1 MKNANVPSFDAFDA
15 LMIEII
21 KYSNSVSS
29 DDSDI
34 RFLESLGVNVSEK
47 LIEKATKDHA
57 RFINELDIVKYVCTE
72 FWSSVYHKQ
81 VDTLKTNYQD
91 VYVLI
96 VNDFQPLVKFE
107 SIPEGISEIPKY
119 LAFPSGLLKGA
130 LCSLGLNCVV
140 AADCEQPPTFLQKTT
155 LPFILLSMF
164 HNQSDRQRLLK
175 RSSLVLGVTHLYLI
189 INHKMVSSL

>member
-140 AADCEQPPTFLQKTT
+140 AADCEQPPTCKFTVT
-155 LPFILLSMF
+155 VLSYRGI
-164 HNQSDRQRLLK
+164 S
-175 RSSLVLGVTHLYLI
+175 
-189 INHKMVSSL
+189 

>member
-29 DDSDI
+29 DVLFFLIISIPLIFENSRI
-34 RFLESLGVNVSEK
+34 RIFVFLNPLV
-47 LIEKATKDHA
+47 ATKDHA

-140 AADCEQPPTFLQKTT
+140 AADCEQPPTCKFAYNKVT
-155 LPFILLSMF
+155 LS
-164 HNQSDRQRLLK
+164 N
-175 RSSLVLGVTHLYLI
+175 SLAENNSPIYTVIYVP
-189 INHKMVSSL
+189 